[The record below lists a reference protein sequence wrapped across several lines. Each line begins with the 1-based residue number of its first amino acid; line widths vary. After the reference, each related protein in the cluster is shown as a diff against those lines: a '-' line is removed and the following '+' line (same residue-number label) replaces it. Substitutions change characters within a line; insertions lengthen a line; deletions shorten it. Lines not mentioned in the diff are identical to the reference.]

1 MDDDREFVHAI
12 KEASF
17 WGSGKFLRDLFVS
30 LLISDQMHRPSY
42 VWNNTWEE
50 LSDDIQYRQRQLL
63 NSRGNFFILIFFK
76 FFYLV

>member
-30 LLISDQMHRPSY
+30 LLISDQMHRQMLLSHSQTHSF
-42 VWNNTWEE
+42 NT
-50 LSDDIQYRQRQLL
+50 LQ
-63 NSRGNFFILIFFK
+63 
-76 FFYLV
+76 